1 MITSVSTGQLYNG
14 QINNFAIHL
23 LTYVFHII
31 RISHHMYKA
40 AIVYVYNVIVAN
52 TKQLVVARR

>member
-23 LTYVFHII
+23 LVCLTYFT
-31 RISHHMYKA
+31 SHKA
-40 AIVYVYNVIVAN
+40 AIVYVSNVIVAN